1 MNMND
6 KNEKVYKIVVTGL
19 MAALCYVAFT
29 YLKIPIPTF
38 GGDMVALHIGNAF
51 CVLAALLLGGVYG
64 GLAGSLGMT
73 IADLIDPAYVTSA
86 PKTFVL
92 KLCIGLVTGFI
103 AHRIAHITENHDN
116 KYVFKWTVISS
127 IAGLGFNVI
136 MDPIAGFFY
145 KNYILGVESSAA
157 KIMSTWAAGVTFI
170 NSVAG
175 TIVVVAVYMAV
186 RPVLKK
192 AGLFFYVSKGNGD
205 KREVGKVVGTRNA

>member
-1 MNMND
+1 MND

-192 AGLFFYVSKGNGD
+192 AGLFFYLSKDNGG
-205 KREVGKVVGTRNA
+205 KKEVGKVVGTGEV

>member
-1 MNMND
+1 MINE
-6 KNEKVYKIVVTGL
+6 KNEKVYKIVLTAL

-29 YLKIPIPTF
+29 FLKIPIPTF

-51 CVLAALLLGGVYG
+51 CVLAALLLGGFYG

-73 IADLIDPAYVTSA
+73 IADILDPAYITSA
-86 PKTFVL
+86 PKTFIL
-92 KLCIGLVTGFI
+92 KLCIGLI
-103 AHRIAHITENHDN
+103 AGLVAHKIAHITEDHDA
-116 KYVFKWTVISS
+116 KYVFKWSLLAS

-136 MDPIAGFFY
+136 MDPIVGFFY

-170 NSVAG
+170 NAVAG
-175 TIVVVAVYMAV
+175 TIVVVVVYAAV

-192 AGLFFYVSKGNGD
+192 AGLFFHIK
-205 KREVGKVVGTRNA
+205 